1 MILSYVS
8 ILPESPRW
16 LLQKRRLA
24 EAEKVLGQI
33 AHRNGKELIGFDKL
47 VENVDEDSRKK
58 ETLAYTYIDLLKR
71 RQTLITTM
79 VIVSVW

>member
-1 MILSYVS
+1 MILIYVS

-24 EAEKVLGQI
+24 EAEKVLEQI
-33 AHRNGKELIGFDKL
+33 AQRNGKELVGFDKL
-47 VENVDEDSRKK
+47 VENVEEDFRKK
-58 ETLAYTYIDLLKR
+58 ETRAYTYIDLFKR
-71 RQTLITTM
+71 RQTLKTTM